1 MSPEATAAPSARW
14 SDQKPIAK
22 YSPFFSLL
30 LGQGIS
36 KPAQKRSLCS
46 TEMPQ
51 CFEPTQDTE
60 LRFARTLSTL
70 FYYYFLNFLI
80 ETALGRRERKHLQLA
95 LFKRGD
101 GQGFTQLH
109 EFSSRLEG
117 KENGTALCKAIIYTG
132 KTSGA
137 APEAT
142 FLFTLVVQPP
152 LCTGLL
158 QLTRF

>member
-1 MSPEATAAPSARW
+1 MSPEATAAPSACW

-22 YSPFFSLL
+22 YSPFFFPAPWARNIQTSPKNTPCAAPRCLDALSPLRILSLDL
-30 LGQGIS
+30 PEHFQL
-36 KPAQKRSLCS
+36 
-46 TEMPQ
+46 
-51 CFEPTQDTE
+51 
-60 LRFARTLSTL
+60 
-70 FYYYFLNFLI
+70 YYYFFYFFLI
-80 ETALGRRERKHLQLA
+80 ETPLGRRERKHLQLA

-109 EFSSRLEG
+109 KFSSQLEG

-142 FLFTLVVQPP
+142 FLFTLVVHPP